1 MVENRFGFIALV
13 FMFTTKR
20 TEMKENKVLR
30 SDNAFEKYL
39 ISMKLWEH
47 VLVRNF
53 FVRNFTLKIIKIRIF
68 EARKNFS

>member
-1 MVENRFGFIALV
+1 MI
-13 FMFTTKR
+13 TTKR